1 VHVIRV
7 GTVRQ
12 RDQLVPKLQLWC
24 HSSQHWLSDL
34 RRDFLRTCLR
44 HTPRTSLNWS
54 PGRHYNADIEQPA
67 LDMSLAR
74 GGHCPVRIDCY
85 QLLAESGGAM
95 IAPHGT

>member
-1 VHVIRV
+1 
-7 GTVRQ
+7 
-12 RDQLVPKLQLWC
+12 VP
-24 HSSQHWLSDL
+24 SPL
-34 RRDFLRTCLR
+34 R
-44 HTPRTSLNWS
+44 S

>member
-1 VHVIRV
+1 VIRIGEAIAV
-7 GTVRQ
+7 AHSAANGSELAQEVYC
-12 RDQLVPKLQLWC
+12 RDGVA
-24 HSSQHWLSDL
+24 
-34 RRDFLRTCLR
+34 T
-44 HTPRTSLNWS
+44 
-54 PGRHYNADIEQPA
+54 GRHYNADIEQPA

>member
-1 VHVIRV
+1 MGEGPKVHVIRV
-7 GTVRQ
+7 
-12 RDQLVPKLQLWC
+12 
-24 HSSQHWLSDL
+24 
-34 RRDFLRTCLR
+34 
-44 HTPRTSLNWS
+44 
-54 PGRHYNADIEQPA
+54 RHYNADIEQPA